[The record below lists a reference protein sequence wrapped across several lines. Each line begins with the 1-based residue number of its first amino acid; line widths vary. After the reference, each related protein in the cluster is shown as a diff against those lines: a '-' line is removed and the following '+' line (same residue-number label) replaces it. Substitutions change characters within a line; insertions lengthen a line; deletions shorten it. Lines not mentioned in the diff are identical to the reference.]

1 MDAEQ
6 RMTTDR
12 VAAYHQVRR
21 NLDHM
26 LQAGVQPDHATF
38 SIVIDAAGFARLPHE
53 AEHQFHVMTS
63 LHGLHP
69 NANNFTSLIEALAR
83 NGQLDKA
90 EAVLD
95 SLTARKVT
103 SALAHDRLTAKS
115 FNTLLGFCIGAGDAA
130 RGQRVAKMHQA
141 GVEPNDVT
149 QANLRNLAKLCER
162 RSPKTGPKK

>member
-1 MDAEQ
+1 MVRVEARRRLEQMSTEFQLSPNTEIYTILLDAEH

-21 NLDHM
+21 TLDHM

-83 NGQLDKA
+83 NGQLARA

-95 SLTARKVT
+95 SLAARQAT
-103 SALAHDRLTAKS
+103 SALAHDRLSARK
-115 FNTLLGFCIGAGDAA
+115 FNTLLDFWRHGTKPAAG
-130 RGQRVAKMHQA
+130 GQ
-141 GVEPNDVT
+141 D
-149 QANLRNLAKLCER
+149 
-162 RSPKTGPKK
+162 GPGE